1 MKNVTKLA
9 VLFPGIS
16 YNGDRPLL
24 YYGRKLAE
32 KNGYTCKV
40 LPYVYK
46 GDRHIRGNVQ
56 KMEEA
61 FQTLYAQAQ
70 ELLADV
76 DYDSFD
82 EVLFISKSVGTVIA
96 ASYAKKLRGNGIL
109 YGSGEKAKLRHILYT
124 PLEYTFRYEP
134 ENAVGFLGTADPW
147 CVPEDVIRIA
157 KEQNVPMHIY
167 ERADH
172 SLETGDVSADLK
184 ILKDVMEKTAAFIC
198 GAEGT

>member
-1 MKNVTKLA
+1 M
-9 VLFPGIS
+9 
-16 YNGDRPLL
+16 
-24 YYGRKLAE
+24 
-32 KNGYTCKV
+32 
-40 LPYVYK
+40 
-46 GDRHIRGNVQ
+46 
-56 KMEEA
+56 
-61 FQTLYAQAQ
+61 
-70 ELLADV
+70 
-76 DYDSFD
+76 
-82 EVLFISKSVGTVIA
+82 LFISKSVGTVIA
-96 ASYAKKLRGNGIL
+96 ASYAKKLGGNGIL

-172 SLETGDVSADLK
+172 SLETGDVLADLK
-184 ILKDVMEKTAAFIC
+184 ILKDVMEKTTAFIC